1 MESRQQREG
10 DRGQR
15 RRRGF
20 LRHPVE
26 IPLAVEARGWGGATT
41 ARDLGHGGIRFLAVG
56 TVEPEGK
63 VCELPR
69 AVSCA
74 FVIFGASGDLTARK
88 LVPSLFS
95 LSRSGLLAER
105 FIVLGVSRTPL
116 TDDAFRDR
124 MHEACRASAKD
135 FDEAAWKG
143 FASRLFYLRSDT
155 GSADA
160 FGDLKDLLER
170 LEAGHGLSGNRLFYI
185 ATPPAAY
192 KTIIENLG
200 RSGAAARD
208 RGWAHV
214 IIEKPYGRDLASAR
228 ELDAAAHAFLAE
240 EQIFRIDHYLGK
252 ETVQNILMLR
262 FANSIFEPL
271 WNRRY
276 VDHVQITVAETLG
289 VEKRAGYYD
298 SAGVLRD
305 MFQNHMLQVLSLVA
319 MEPPSVLDGELVR
332 DERVKVFRA
341 LRPLCPDSIADSV
354 VVGQYG
360 PGRIGAEP
368 VPGYRDEEGV
378 DPGSMTPTYAAM
390 KVHVDNWRWQGV
402 PFYLR
407 SGKRLKRRFT
417 EVTIQF
423 KQVPHL
429 LFEEEVAEEV
439 GPNALVL
446 RIQPDERV
454 RLRFHTKNPGSRT
467 CLRDVMMDFPY
478 LEGYTGVTFSA
489 YERVLL
495 DCMAGEK
502 TIFVRSDGIELS
514 WAFLDP
520 LLGLL
525 EEGGTG
531 APELKRYEAGTWG
544 PKEADELIVKDG
556 RRWSDYD

>member
-1 MESRQQREG
+1 PRRKGERVTPLKPGGRGGKPMGRIKEKEKDPPDG
-10 DRGQR
+10 DVSLCR
-15 RRRGF
+15 
-20 LRHPVE
+20 
-26 IPLAVEARGWGGATT
+26 
-41 ARDLGHGGIRFLAVG
+41 VG
-56 TVEPEGK
+56 TVEPGGN

-88 LVPSLFS
+88 LIPSLFS

-105 FIVLGVSRTPL
+105 FIVLGVSRTPF
-116 TDDAFRDR
+116 TDDAFRAR
-124 MHEACRASAKD
+124 MHEACKATAKD

-155 GSADA
+155 GAAAA
-160 FGDLKDLLER
+160 FGDLKDLLGR
-170 LEAGHGLSGNRLFYI
+170 LETEHGLSGNRLFYI
-185 ATPPAAY
+185 ATPPIVY
-192 KTIIENLG
+192 RDIIENLG
-200 RSGAAARD
+200 RSGAAAQD

-228 ELDAAAHAFLAE
+228 ELDAAAHAFLGE

-271 WNRRY
+271 WNRRF

-298 SAGVLRD
+298 HAGVLRD

-341 LRPLCPDSIADSV
+341 LRPLCPDSIAESV
-354 VVGQYG
+354 VAGQYG
-360 PGRIGAEP
+360 PGRIGSRS
-368 VPGYRDEEGV
+368 VPGYRAEEGV
-378 DPGSMTPTYAAM
+378 DPGSATLTYAAM

-407 SGKRLKRRFT
+407 SGKRLKNRFT
-417 EVTIQF
+417 EVAIQF

-429 LFEEEVAEEV
+429 LFEEEVTEEV

-454 RLRFHTKNPGSRT
+454 RLKFHTKNPGSRT
-467 CLRDVMMDFPY
+467 CLRDVVMDFPY

-502 TIFVRSDGIELS
+502 TLFVRSDGIDLS
-514 WAFLDP
+514 WAFLAP
-520 LLGLL
+520 LLELL
-525 EEGGTG
+525 EGGAAG
-531 APELKRYEAGTWG
+531 APELKTYEAGSWG
-544 PKEADELIVKDG
+544 PKEADELILKDG